1 MVCLYDVLSYTM
13 NYNIIPLYTYCRVFM
28 NDSTIRL
35 TAQNDKCIDISNYGT
50 SDGSNIWYI
59 HHLIYS
65 QYFFFIELLYR
76 RLFGCHT
83 DDKKPEDQNQEWTF
97 NSNGTITSVISG
109 KCMESVVEEGRYL
122 KSSLSL

>member
-1 MVCLYDVLSYTM
+1 
-13 NYNIIPLYTYCRVFM
+13 M

-50 SDGSNIWYI
+50 SDGSNIWYTI
-59 HHLIYS
+59 ITYLIFLLSISIIGYLVVTLMIRS
-65 QYFFFIELLYR
+65 WKIKILYIFIEYLYR

-97 NSNGTITSVISG
+97 NSNGTITSMISG
-109 KCMESVVEEGRYL
+109 KCMESVVEEGRY
-122 KSSLSL
+122 

>member
-65 QYFFFIELLYR
+65 QFFFFLLS
-76 RLFGCHT
+76 FSIVGCLVVT
-83 DDKKPEDQNQEWTF
+83 LMTRSRKIKTR
-97 NSNGTITSVISG
+97 SG
-109 KCMESVVEEGRYL
+109 LSTQMEQ
-122 KSSLSL
+122 SLA